1 VHGAGVYDTLEDA
14 LLDVDKAVAF
24 HVWCDGLEPERARDV
39 DALIKTFPGG
49 RGFLSRAKKDDEVNF
64 ETDEETSPYPRRDPD
79 TQNPVVPLFVG
90 ARRARIRGVS
100 GVGEDANARKRNV
113 AVRKAEKRVD
123 ETRKETLLVDK
134 KKNDETSDVVV
145 HGWRRRSHVTEPANR
160 AGRGS
165 GKLALVFGREV
176 EGLTDDEV
184 NACDAVCAI
193 PTGRLIESLSVS
205 HAAVI
210 ILSQYYQSRRGGEE
224 E

>member
-1 VHGAGVYDTLEDA
+1 MRRADIAWTPEDMPCSAAWHWKFKVLAMPTLATHAVPSRPTITLSAKLSTFCDA
-14 LLDVDKAVAF
+14 MPPITGSACFMTISTRSCATPSTPSVTPK
-24 HVWCDGLEPERARDV
+24 
-39 DALIKTFPGG
+39 
-49 RGFLSRAKKDDEVNF
+49 
-64 ETDEETSPYPRRDPD
+64 
-79 TQNPVVPLFVG
+79 
-90 ARRARIRGVS
+90 ARRRLEEGGASTEEI
-100 GVGEDANARKRNV
+100 D
-113 AVRKAEKRVD
+113 
-123 ETRKETLLVDK
+123 
-134 KKNDETSDVVV
+134 DETSDVVV